1 MSDMKIQEEV
11 ERKRQTIAVDHPER
25 AYPEIRD
32 LLERRMSFDHVTE
45 EKYYTDVDE
54 GNVRSKIVTEEEFDK
69 HTAEVLE
76 IFIVINKDSGELD
89 IQIKGKLVTEY
100 PVSGWKGN
108 LWYYAY
114 RALYEK
120 FLYGEVRHEWEH
132 AVEHKTEELLHRVR
146 ENLEAH

>member
-1 MSDMKIQEEV
+1 MKITEEV
-11 ERKRQTIAVDHPER
+11 TRKRQTLAVEDPGR

-45 EKYYTDVDE
+45 EEYYNDIE
-54 GNVRSKIVTEEEFDK
+54 KENVRSKIVTAEWFDK
-69 HTAEVLE
+69 HTKEELE
-76 IFIVINKDSGELD
+76 IFLTINKNSRELD
-89 IQIKGKLVTEY
+89 IQVKGKLVTEY

-120 FLYGEVRHEWEH
+120 FLYGEIRHKWEH
-132 AVEHKTEELLHRVR
+132 GVEEKTEELLHRIR
-146 ENLEAH
+146 QNLEG